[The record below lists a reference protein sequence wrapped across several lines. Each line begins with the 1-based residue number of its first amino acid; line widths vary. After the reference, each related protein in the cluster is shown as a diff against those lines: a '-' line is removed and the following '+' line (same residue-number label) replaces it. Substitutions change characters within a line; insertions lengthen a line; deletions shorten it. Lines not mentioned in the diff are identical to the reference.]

1 MKMIITN
8 SCYHNAELTD
18 LLRVLRQNG
27 LPLAKW
33 KPLIKMFPLDK
44 AENYNIII
52 CFDTKR
58 RELVTLRFDNR
69 K

>member
-1 MKMIITN
+1 MKMTITN

-27 LPLAKW
+27 LAKW
-33 KPLIKMFPLDK
+33 KLLIKMFPLDK